1 MSITIISQSP
11 IKNIKQNIKQSIYTR
26 KNINQV
32 SNMLQSTGF
41 YTESKKSGNNG
52 SFRVEAYQQYYNFD
66 ATKPKYARYQQDE
79 MTKEPSIIVDYKADY
94 GKLTTW
100 IQDRKDKDICYKLNQ
115 EVQKRPS
122 IDVFY
127 KGMKVDENGLLE
139 PDRMETFTPLQ
150 EQMGRI
156 NEKKLQ
162 IYKALGK
169 FLPKITDLKTIRP
182 YIA

>member
-1 MSITIISQSP
+1 MSVSIISTSP
-11 IKNIKQNIKQSIYTR
+11 ITTVKNNIKQSIYTR
-26 KNINQV
+26 KNINKV
-32 SNMLQSTGF
+32 STMLQSTGF
-41 YTESKKSGNNG
+41 YTESKKQDSNG

-66 ATKPKYARYQQDE
+66 ASKPKYASFHQDKL
-79 MTKEPSIIVDYKADY
+79 TKEPAIIVDYKADY

-115 EVQKRPS
+115 EVQKRPQ

-127 KGMKVDENGLLE
+127 KGIKVDENGLIE
-139 PDRMETFTPLQ
+139 PEKMETFTLLQ
-150 EQMGRI
+150 EEIGRI

-169 FLPKITDLKTIRP
+169 FLPKITDIKSIRP
-182 YIA
+182 YLP

>member
-1 MSITIISQSP
+1 MSVSIISASP
-11 IKNIKQNIKQSIYTR
+11 IGNVKNNIKQSIYTR
-26 KNINQV
+26 KNINKV
-32 SNMLQSTGF
+32 SDMLQSTGF
-41 YTESKKSGNNG
+41 YTEGKKHGSNG

-66 ATKPKYARYQQDE
+66 ASKHKYASFHQDE
-79 MTKEPSIIVDYKADY
+79 LTKEPVIIVDYKADY

-100 IQDRKDKDICYKLNQ
+100 IQDRKDKDVCYKVNQ

-127 KGMKVDENGLLE
+127 KGMQVDENGLIE
-139 PDRMETFTPLQ
+139 PDKMETFTPLQ

-156 NEKKLQ
+156 NDKKLQ

-169 FLPKITDLKTIRP
+169 FLPKISDLKTIRP
-182 YIA
+182 YLP